1 MGSALSTFTD
11 FVAST
16 GPSYLTSADQL
27 VNEAV
32 KNSYIMRRFLKGA
45 DKSFVIQGGSS
56 IKDALI
62 LDEDS
67 TFQQY
72 QPNDTF
78 TWRNPQVMSTA
89 TANWRFSVD
98 HMSWTDQEIELNVG
112 TGMTTEALRGI
123 YKRLKREKEQR
134 MWTSM
139 INGWEDL
146 LWRLPKNSEMESDS
160 GLYPYSIPAFINEQ
174 TNGLYTVSGESFTT
188 VEGISPTSKTRWKPQ
203 QTAIPSTITSNAEA
217 IGGDNYSSGATG
229 VSPLIAAFDE
239 MFYKVRFETPPTKQ
253 EYFEDPKL
261 YGQFIA
267 CSRRAINLYQQALR
281 MGNDR
286 FYGASSP
293 SDPSY
298 LNPMYGGIELTYV
311 AALDT
316 APLYYTSTNAPVAET
331 SGTGNN
337 AGPRYYWINGQY
349 MTPVFHTSRYM
360 AKKDPMVHPNQPFTT
375 VVPVDCWWNLFARSR
390 QRHGIIYPSGNFTTY
405 A

>member
-62 LDEDS
+62 LDEDT

-146 LWRLPKNSEMESDS
+146 LWRLPKSSEMESDS
-160 GLYPYSIPAFINEQ
+160 GLYPYSIPAFINELS
-174 TNGLYTVSGESFTT
+174 NGLYNFSGDSFTT
-188 VEGISPTSKTRWKPQ
+188 VEGINPTTKTRWKPQ
-203 QTAIPSTITSNAEA
+203 QVGLAAETWANTIYA
-217 IGGDNYSSGATG
+217 SGN
-229 VSPLIAAFDE
+229 SPLINAFDQ
-239 MFYKVRFETPPTKQ
+239 MFYRVKFDTPPTKQ

-267 CSRRAINLYQQALR
+267 CSRKALNGYQRALR
-281 MGNDR
+281 NAQDQFR
-286 FYGASSP
+286 GAASP

-298 LNPMYGGIELTYV
+298 LKPMYGGIELEYV

-316 APLYYTSTNAPVAET
+316 AGLYTTGSTAFVAEDNDT
-331 SGTGNN
+331 ANN
-337 AGPRYYWINGQY
+337 IGPRYYWINGQY

-390 QRHGIIYPSGNFTTY
+390 QRHGIIYPSGDQTSY
-405 A
+405 

>member
-45 DKSFVIQGGSS
+45 DKTFVIQGGSS
-56 IKDALI
+56 VKDALI

-98 HMSWTDQEIELNVG
+98 HMSWTDQEVELNVG

-123 YKRLKREKEQR
+123 YKRIKREKEQR

-146 LWRLPKNSEMESDS
+146 LWRLPKATEMESDS
-160 GLYPYSIPAFINEQ
+160 GLYPYLS
-174 TNGLYTVSGESFTT
+174 
-188 VEGISPTSKTRWKPQ
+188 
-203 QTAIPSTITSNAEA
+203 
-217 IGGDNYSSGATG
+217 
-229 VSPLIAAFDE
+229 LIH
-239 MFYKVRFETPPTKQ
+239 
-253 EYFEDPKL
+253 
-261 YGQFIA
+261 I
-267 CSRRAINLYQQALR
+267 
-281 MGNDR
+281 
-286 FYGASSP
+286 
-293 SDPSY
+293 
-298 LNPMYGGIELTYV
+298 
-311 AALDT
+311 
-316 APLYYTSTNAPVAET
+316 
-331 SGTGNN
+331 
-337 AGPRYYWINGQY
+337 
-349 MTPVFHTSRYM
+349 
-360 AKKDPMVHPNQPFTT
+360 
-375 VVPVDCWWNLFARSR
+375 
-390 QRHGIIYPSGNFTTY
+390 
-405 A
+405 

>member
-160 GLYPYSIPAFINEQ
+160 GLYPYSIPAFINEYS
-174 TNGLYTVSGESFTT
+174 NGLYAFTGDVFST
-188 VEGISPTSKTRWKPQ
+188 VEGISPTTKTRWAPQ
-203 QTAIPSTITSNAEA
+203 RTTIAAGATTNLELVGGDGYGVSLTAIGINP
-217 IGGDNYSSGATG
+217 
-229 VSPLIAAFDE
+229 VIAAFDE

-267 CSRRAINLYQQALR
+267 CSRKAINIYQRSLR
-281 MGNDR
+281 VAQDR
-286 FYGASSP
+286 FSGAGSP

-298 LNPMYGGIELTYV
+298 LNPMYGGIELMYV

-316 APLYYTSTNAPVAET
+316 AGLYGSGTSFLNET
-331 SGTGNN
+331 SAST

-349 MTPVFHTSRYM
+349 LTPVFHTSRYM

-390 QRHGIIYPSGNFTTY
+390 QRHGIVYPGANITDY
-405 A
+405 

>member
-45 DKSFVIQGGSS
+45 DKTFVIQGGSS

-98 HMSWTDQEIELNVG
+98 HMSWTDQEVELNVG

-146 LWRLPKNSEMESDS
+146 LWRLPKNSEMESSS
-160 GLYPYSIPAFINEQ
+160 GLYPYSIPAFINERS
-174 TNGLYTVSGESFTT
+174 NGLFTFTGDTFST
-188 VEGISPTSKTRWKPQ
+188 VEGIDPASKTRWVPQ
-203 QTAIPSTITSNAEA
+203 QTALPSGIDTSLEA
-217 IGGDNYSSGATG
+217 IGGAGYTTGALG

-239 MFYKVRFETPPTKQ
+239 MFYKVRFETPPTKA

-261 YGQFIA
+261 YAQFIT
-267 CSRRAINLYQQALR
+267 CSRKAINLYQQALR
-281 MGNDR
+281 SYQDR
-286 FYGASSP
+286 FSGNGNP
-293 SDPSY
+293 SDPAY
-298 LNPMYGGIELTYV
+298 LNPMYGGIELIYT

-316 APLYYTSTNAPVAET
+316 APLYGTGFTAET
-331 SGTGNN
+331 AGSLI
-337 AGPRYYWINGQY
+337 GPRYYWINGQY
-349 MTPVFHTSRYM
+349 LSPVFHTSRYM

-390 QRHGIIYPSGNFTTY
+390 QRHGIIYPTTTFTTY
-405 A
+405 

>member
-45 DKSFVIQGGSS
+45 DKTFVIQGGSS

-146 LWRLPKNSEMESDS
+146 LWRLPRNSEMESAS
-160 GLYPYSIPAFINEQ
+160 GLYPYSIPAFINEKS
-174 TNGLYTVSGESFTT
+174 NGLYDVSGDSFTT
-188 VEGISPTSKTRWKPQ
+188 LEGIDPASKTRWKPQ
-203 QTAIPSTITSNAEA
+203 QTSFAGGTSDALAWNA
-217 IGGDNYSSGATG
+217 G
-229 VSPLIAAFDE
+229 VSLLINSFDE
-239 MFYKVRFETPPTKQ
+239 MFYKIKFETPPTKA

-261 YGQFIA
+261 YAQFIA
-267 CSRRAINLYQQALR
+267 CSRKALNLYQRALR
-281 MGNDR
+281 NSQDHFRGS
-286 FYGASSP
+286 ASP
-293 SDPSY
+293 SDPAY
-298 LNPMYGGIELTYV
+298 LNPMYGGIELMYV
-311 AALDT
+311 ASLDT
-316 APLYYTSTNAPVAET
+316 AALYSTATTGHVAEDGST
-331 SGTGNN
+331 TNHHT
-337 AGPRYYWINGQY
+337 GPRYYWINGNY
-349 MTPVFHTSRYM
+349 LTPVYHTSRYM

-390 QRHGIIYPSGNFTTY
+390 QRHGIIYPSADITNY
-405 A
+405 

>member
-160 GLYPYSIPAFINEQ
+160 GLYPYSIPAFINER
-174 TNGLYTVSGESFTT
+174 TNGLYDFSGDSFTT
-188 VEGISPTSKTRWKPQ
+188 VEGISPTTKTRWKPQ
-203 QTAIPSTITSNAEA
+203 TEGLAAASAADTAWV
-217 IGGDNYSSGATG
+217 SGN
-229 VSPLIAAFDE
+229 SPLINAFDA
-239 MFYKVRFETPPTKQ
+239 MFYKIKFETPPTKA

-261 YGQFIA
+261 YAQFIA
-267 CSRRAINLYQQALR
+267 CSRKAINLYQRALR
-281 MGNDR
+281 NAQDQFR
-286 FYGASSP
+286 GAASP

-298 LNPMYGGIELTYV
+298 LNPMYGGIELMYV

-316 APLYYTSTNAPVAET
+316 AALYTTSNTAFVSETSDSTNNT
-331 SGTGNN
+331 
-337 AGPRYYWINGQY
+337 GPRYYWINGQY
-349 MTPVFHTSRYM
+349 LTPVFHTSRYM

-375 VVPVDCWWNLFARSR
+375 VVPVDCWWNLFCRSR
-390 QRHGIIYPSGNFTTY
+390 QRHGIVYPAGDITSY
-405 A
+405 